1 MDIYGYIWI
10 YSTISEINVV
20 CCVLCFSD
28 EGPSLE
34 TLDFAFISAVHK
46 RFRFRLIYYIII
58 CLQGLADN
66 FYTAEQLLPE
76 NFKKVCG
83 DVQHPLNLRMQEVCA
98 FIYFLFFLLYFI
110 SFHFISFYFILFH
123 IITFYSSLFILPT
136 PRPFFILKLV
146 GQK

>member
-1 MDIYGYIWI
+1 MF
-10 YSTISEINVV
+10 
-20 CCVLCFSD
+20 LSD

-98 FIYFLFFLLYFI
+98 FIYLFLFFIFFILFHFI
-110 SFHFISFYFILFH
+110 SFHFISFHFILFYFIVFYFILFH